1 MPAPRKYDEET
12 IRRAV
17 QMYRDRLAEGEIS
30 QLAARNEVGELLG
43 INPATLRNWIRR
55 EDGTRGSTSGSS
67 PSTGES
73 VEAENARRGCQDFC
87 VSDRLGLISVGL
99 TG

>member
-55 EDGTRGSTSGSS
+55 ADGTRGSTSGSS
-67 PSTGES
+67 PSTGE
-73 VEAENARRGCQDFC
+73 
-87 VSDRLGLISVGL
+87 
-99 TG
+99 